1 MTTTADRF
9 GDDFGG
15 EKMWGLKELPYPESI
30 AMTPQTMGWV
40 VVGLVL
46 LAALLWIA
54 LRAYRNWQKDA
65 YRRQARQQIDGM
77 LSQSVDA
84 RALPFLI
91 RKTAL
96 AAFDRRE
103 VASLRGA
110 DWIDWL
116 NSRLPSAR
124 FEADDAGLLDRL
136 AYSDA
141 GLPEEQVNRLLKTA
155 RHWMVHHRA

>member
-15 EKMWGLKELPYPESI
+15 EKMWGLQELPYPEPM

-40 VVGLVL
+40 IVGIVL
-46 LAALLWIA
+46 LLAVLWFA
-54 LRAYRNWQKDA
+54 FRAYRSWRKNA
-65 YRRQARQQIDGM
+65 YRRQAQQQINAM
-77 LSQSVDA
+77 LNENTGA
-84 RALPFLI
+84 HTLPFLI

-96 AAFDRRE
+96 AAFNRRE

-124 FEADDAGLLDRL
+124 FEADDARLLDRL
-136 AYSDA
+136 AYSDS

-155 RHWMVHHRA
+155 RHWVVNHRA